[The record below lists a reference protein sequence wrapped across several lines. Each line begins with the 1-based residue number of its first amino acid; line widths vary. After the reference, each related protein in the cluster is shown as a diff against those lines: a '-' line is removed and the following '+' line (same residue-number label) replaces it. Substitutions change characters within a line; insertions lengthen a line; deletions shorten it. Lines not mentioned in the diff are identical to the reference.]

1 MRSKHKTLKKWM
13 SGLVVVCLAGF
24 LGACQGI
31 SVGQFQTMKAHG
43 EEETQAADKE
53 KEIIE
58 EKPVKEEKAKPE
70 DASAERERVKRQPKP
85 VRAEHVA
92 HWEHN
97 EHNGKQQKKKS
108 QLLMPVR

>member
-53 KEIIE
+53 KRNHRRKACKGRKSKTGGCRIFLSSGNEI
-58 EKPVKEEKAKPE
+58 
-70 DASAERERVKRQPKP
+70 
-85 VRAEHVA
+85 
-92 HWEHN
+92 
-97 EHNGKQQKKKS
+97 
-108 QLLMPVR
+108 L

>member
-58 EKPVKEEKAKPE
+58 EKPVKEEKSKAGGCRIFL
-70 DASAERERVKRQPKP
+70 SSG
-85 VRAEHVA
+85 
-92 HWEHN
+92 N
-97 EHNGKQQKKKS
+97 EI
-108 QLLMPVR
+108 L

>member
-43 EEETQAADKE
+43 EEETQAAECRLSD
-53 KEIIE
+53 
-58 EKPVKEEKAKPE
+58 
-70 DASAERERVKRQPKP
+70 
-85 VRAEHVA
+85 
-92 HWEHN
+92 
-97 EHNGKQQKKKS
+97 G
-108 QLLMPVR
+108 